1 MNTTPTVAIIDGG
14 GANIAS
20 LQFALS
26 RLGVTGQLTV
36 DPAKIRA
43 ASHVILPGVG
53 AAADSMARLTGAGL
67 VELIPT
73 LRQPVL
79 GICLGL
85 QLLFAHS
92 EENDTT
98 CLGVFDGQARRFD
111 PSPDRAVPHM
121 GWNRIKRTR
130 DSDLLA
136 GIPDGSYFYFVHSY
150 AVEVTD
156 DTLAVAEYGRPF
168 TAIAERANFSA
179 AQFHPERSGNAGAQ
193 LLKNF
198 LARSIRTSER

>member
-1 MNTTPTVAIIDGG
+1 MSTPTVAIIDGG

-20 LQFALS
+20 LQFALA

-36 DPAKIRA
+36 DPDIIMS

-53 AAADSMARLTGAGL
+53 AAVDSMDRLTTAGL
-67 VELIPT
+67 VELIPN

-85 QLLFAHS
+85 QLLFAAS
-92 EENDTT
+92 EEDDAT
-98 CLGVFDGQARRFD
+98 CLGVFPGKARWFEST
-111 PSPDRAVPHM
+111 PERAVPHM
-121 GWNRIKRTR
+121 GWNQIQQTR
-130 DSDLLA
+130 SSDLLTRIA
-136 GIPDGSYFYFVHSY
+136 DGSYFYFVHSY
-150 AVEVTD
+150 AVDVSD
-156 DTLAVAEYGRPF
+156 DTLAVADYGIPF

-179 AQFHPERSGNAGAQ
+179 TQFHPERSGAHGAQ

-198 LARSIRTSER
+198 LAR